1 MREAEVPFTRS
12 SQALLSPSGRTGPD
26 RGTTKP
32 REPQALC
39 QHGAAVALGRL
50 LRRRQAPLD
59 GRFRL
64 FDTVTRPA
72 RLVLCVSR
80 DGREK
85 TMETILIIVVLLFL
99 FGGGGYYWNS
109 RRG

>member
-1 MREAEVPFTRS
+1 MTARERMPLRKVWAGPPPFCN
-12 SQALLSPSGRTGPD
+12 LLKSLPD
-26 RGTTKP
+26 
-32 REPQALC
+32 Q
-39 QHGAAVALGRL
+39 RL